1 MRDDPQPTSRR
12 ATNARGVTTRECVGL
27 IGRIMLPVLM
37 LALLAGCKTALYA
50 NLNEQEANEMMSHL
64 MRNGIRAEK
73 VGDKKSGLYTLNVDK
88 AQFATAVDVLK
99 NQGLPKER
107 FVKVDDLFKK
117 EGLISSPL
125 EERVRY
131 IYALSQDVQETLAK
145 IDGVVTARVH
155 VVLPENDPFD
165 TKVKPSSASVFI
177 KYLPDSQLEDI
188 KSEIKLIVEKSIE
201 GLSYDKVSVIM
212 LPANE
217 FAATEQSIQWTNLWG
232 VRLPLESAGGF
243 KRLVWGLTLLLIV
256 CIGIIVYLLRLL
268 VANGGAASRQAEEG
282 APTGAAAAG
291 EKDLFGGWFSKL
303 FNFSKSH
310 G

>member
-1 MRDDPQPTSRR
+1 M
-12 ATNARGVTTRECVGL
+12 AL
-27 IGRIMLPVLM
+27 I
-37 LALLAGCKTALYA
+37 LAFLAGCKTALYA

-64 MRNGIRAEK
+64 MRNGIRTEK
-73 VGDKKSGLYTLNVDK
+73 IGDKKSGLYALNVDQS
-88 AQFATAVDVLK
+88 QFANAVEILK
-99 NQGLPKER
+99 NLGLPKER

-145 IDGVVTARVH
+145 IDGVLTARVH
-155 VVLPENDPFD
+155 VVLPQNDPFD
-165 TKVKPSSASVFI
+165 TKVKPSAASVFI

-217 FAATEQSIQWTNLWG
+217 LVATDQSIQWVNLWG
-232 VRLPLESAGGF
+232 VRLPQDSAGTF
-243 KRLVWGLTLLLIV
+243 KRLVWGLTLLLLL
-256 CIGIIVYLLRLL
+256 CIGLIVYLVRMV
-268 VANGGAASRQAEEG
+268 VAAGAIKPSNTDS
-282 APTGAAAAG
+282 TGADSGVG
-291 EKDLFGGWFSKL
+291 ETSANRDPLGVWFTKL
-303 FNFSKSH
+303 FNFSKSN